1 MITIFNM
8 TENTTPLTDEQRR
21 ELFRCIDAY
30 ASTPEGDWL
39 NGIDYH
45 KFKYLWK
52 SDLEGSDIQAIRP
65 LIGDKIILQPNGKNP
80 LFWVQIMAA
89 PAIHELRHVWQR
101 KKYGL
106 LVFVMLNMVSR
117 LMRLFSEDLYTSTL
131 MEGEA
136 FDDQDKSAELIM
148 KVIK

>member
-8 TENTTPLTDEQRR
+8 TKNTTELTEEQRR

-30 ASTPEGDWL
+30 ASTPDGDWL

-106 LVFVMLNMVSR
+106 IGYSFLAPLGRIPGFQETAPL
-117 LMRLFSEDLYTSTL
+117 EKD
-131 MEGEA
+131 A
-136 FDDQDKSAELIM
+136 FDQQTKSGNYIG